1 MRERDPLRNGN
12 VYAWIPIGCGLDLQY
27 IIPFCKCNFFTGSRL
42 ENWIL
47 SSWIKSLMVARNTPG
62 GGILYPLWNS
72 TYGIGYQIFR
82 GAGIKF
88 FQFGILALCCIF
100 RSHDVLKGCWRAGKN
115 LLPRQNVQQKI
126 VPGFWIRQDLKVNLW
141 GNFLAL
147 FCGNTSW
154 LYSIYSVYKSNHGKI
169 LFGPIRCKVSSSFVN
184 SWAALWS
191 PWPNPDLLC
200 LINCGEGLSLQTEL
214 SLGKIG
220 FCFWRDC

>member
-1 MRERDPLRNGN
+1 MRERDPLRNEFQLDASWTSNTLSHFVN
-12 VYAWIPIGCGLDLQY
+12 VI
-27 IIPFCKCNFFTGSRL
+27 FFTGSRL

-47 SSWIKSLMVARNTPG
+47 SSWIKSLIVARNTPG

-154 LYSIYSVYKSNHGKI
+154 LYTNRTMVKSSSDH
-169 LFGPIRCKVSSSFVN
+169 FRCKVSSSFVN

-191 PWPNPDLLC
+191 LWPNPDLLC

-220 FCFWRDC
+220 FCFWRGC